1 VTVNFAYYADIP
13 DFMVLVQRLLPPSLS
28 LSTLSSSS
36 PRLTRQTRPTC
47 ATQDKAYFYFTSS
60 SVAQVYFDDINLFG
74 GDGTAHYFPTAR
86 VFAGSG
92 GGGGGSGGG
101 GSTSAASTLSSALG
115 HLLF

>member
-1 VTVNFAYYADIP
+1 VTVNFADYADIP
-13 DFMVLVQRLLPPSLS
+13 DFMVLIQRLLP
-28 LSTLSSSS
+28 LSTLYSSS
-36 PRLTRQTRPTC
+36 PRLTRTRHQR
-47 ATQDKAYFYFTSS
+47 QDKAYFYFTSS

-92 GGGGGSGGG
+92 GGGGGNGGG